1 VFADS
6 LDDFVTVRY
15 LSGPAT
21 SEPLSVKIY
30 NFTRS
35 EPTPA
40 VVAAATFLLVTRTIA
55 VVLGCLAYRHATR
68 GQRTGGVSEF
78 ANV

>member
-1 VFADS
+1 
-6 LDDFVTVRY
+6 
-15 LSGPAT
+15 
-21 SEPLSVKIY
+21 VKIY
-30 NFTRS
+30 NFKRS

-40 VVAAATFLLVTRTIA
+40 VNAPATFLLVTRTIA

-68 GQRTGGVSEF
+68 GQWTGGVSEF